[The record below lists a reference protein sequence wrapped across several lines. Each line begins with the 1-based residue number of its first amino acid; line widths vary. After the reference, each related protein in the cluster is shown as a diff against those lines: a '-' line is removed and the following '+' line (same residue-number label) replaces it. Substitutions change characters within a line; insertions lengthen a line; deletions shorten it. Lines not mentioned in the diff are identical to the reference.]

1 MKTLNKFAL
10 TFGNLDIYQKLFVT
24 LFSLIFVFLFVQN
37 FIFSSSFDIL
47 LYRSIDDYA
56 FQKVLRECHEN
67 IFYFKKPLSLFV
79 INSYGY
85 GWLFWIIHV
94 VLTLPFYLISILG
107 SDFLLISMAR
117 NISLFFM
124 IGSCFV
130 FFKISK
136 LYTKDKYIP
145 YFIILFFMSYGFFAF
160 SAMSFRTIAQSC
172 FFCVLTL
179 YLTLRNKEIS
189 KKDLKYIAI
198 SLSACIGSKLSTAL
212 ILPLIAILLL
222 DRFNFNFNKEN
233 FKKSVYFLKYLIP
246 FSIFFSNPSL
256 FYSPFK
262 SQLLTNYLDIMSHHL
277 NAIKTNYG
285 DSSSL
290 FEIFKS
296 AFFENYLNKYLMS
309 FSLLVLFLK
318 LINDIKNLRKNKFDF
333 LYYFIFL
340 ISLSLYLVNNIKMG
354 ASYVANYFFSFS
366 FILILSLVYLDKF
379 KPKITYALLIA
390 LFFLN
395 IFLNFNQAT
404 NYYFEFFTKKNS
416 QITKNN
422 FSAQYDMQ
430 KLVGPDDQKMNI
442 LADAHSPS
450 IYSDFRKN
458 RKTIYVYDNISVV
471 KDWLPAENFDYILLS
486 RNSVINSSDE
496 YFKIKYEN
504 SSPDIKK
511 ILLDS
516 RNIVDVL
523 IKKNIFDKAKYNLI
537 YDKYDLLLFK
547 KI

>member
-1 MKTLNKFAL
+1 MKTLNKF
-10 TFGNLDIYQKLFVT
+10 THNFGNLDIYQKLFVA

-47 LYRSIDDYA
+47 LFRSIDDYA

-67 IFYFKKPLSLFV
+67 IFYFKKPLNLFV
-79 INSYGY
+79 INNYAY

-130 FFKISK
+130 LFKISK

-145 YFIILFFMSYGFFAF
+145 YFIVLFFMSYGFFAF
-160 SAMSFRTIAQSC
+160 SAMSFRSIAQSC
-172 FFCVLTL
+172 FFCILTL

-198 SLSACIGSKLSTAL
+198 SLSACIGTKLSAAL
-212 ILPLIAILLL
+212 VLPLIAILLL
-222 DRFNFNFNKEN
+222 DRFNYNFNKEN
-233 FKKSVYFLKYLIP
+233 FKKSLYFLKYLIP
-246 FSIFFSNPSL
+246 ISIFFTNPSL

-262 SQLLTNYLDIMSHHL
+262 SELLKNYLYIMSYQL
-277 NAIKTNYG
+277 NSIKTNYG
-285 DSSSL
+285 DPSNF

-296 AFFENYLNKYLMS
+296 AFFEHYLNKYLML
-309 FSLLVLFLK
+309 FFILVLLLK
-318 LINDIKNLRKNKFDF
+318 LINDIKILRKNKFDF

-340 ISLSLYLVNNIKMG
+340 ISLTLYLVNNIKMG
-354 ASYVANYFFSFS
+354 ANYVANYFFSFS

-379 KPKITYALLIA
+379 KPKITYGLLIA
-390 LFFLN
+390 LFFFN
-395 IFLNFNQAT
+395 ILLNFNQVK
-404 NYYFEFFTKKNS
+404 NYYFEFFAKKNL
-416 QITKNN
+416 QTTKNN

-430 KLVGPDDQKMNI
+430 KLVGPDDQKINI
-442 LADAHSPS
+442 LADAYSPL

-458 RKTIYVYDNISVV
+458 INTVYVYDNISVV
-471 KDWLPAENFDYILLS
+471 KDWLLDENFDYILLN
-486 RNSVINSSDE
+486 RNSIISSSDE
-496 YFKIKYEN
+496 FFKIKYNN

-511 ILLDS
+511 ILMDS

-523 IKKNIFDKAKYNLI
+523 IKKNIYGKTKYNLI